1 MDTADELNKMLEQ
14 KLDEMEK
21 RIIMDKEKVLG
32 KKTTLVLIAS
42 YLNNSI
48 IVALIYAIFN

>member
-14 KLDEMEK
+14 KLDETQK

-32 KKTTLVLIAS
+32 NKPPLVLIAS